1 MIWEFGPGWTDP
13 KNDSACREWTRVMS
27 KKARAELEK
36 AKAKGTDAE
45 TQKTEGEY
53 GNMIVCVPTPA

>member
-1 MIWEFGPGWTDP
+1 
-13 KNDSACREWTRVMS
+13 MS

-45 TQKTEGEY
+45 TQQAVGEY
-53 GNMIVCVPTPA
+53 GNYDCMCSS